1 MAIVFRL
8 PAAQVVD
15 ANGNP
20 LSGAKLY
27 FYERGTTT
35 PKNVFSDEGLTTP
48 VSQPAVANS
57 AGQWAQIYMSADRYR
72 VQLYTSADV
81 LVADYDNFDPGQPLS
96 LVGGGALPLSLGG
109 TGVTSLSAL
118 QSLLGL
124 GAAATW
130 TDVASAATVDLNAAP
145 SSNVRITGTT
155 TVTSFGTAASGTTRQ
170 IRFAAVLTLTHN
182 ATSLIL
188 PGAANITTAADDTAV
203 AVSLGSG
210 NWIVVDYQRANGR
223 PVANIIDYQAFTTVG
238 AGTWTKPAGA
248 TADDL
253 VLIMAWGAGG
263 GGGAN
268 GGGGGAAGGGG
279 GACVWLLTTAGRWS
293 ATESISVGTGGAS
306 STSVGNGGAGGN
318 SSFSSFTAFGGGG
331 GVGGAT
337 PNVGG
342 GGGWQTA
349 GSGGTAGTGYASGQA
364 FAGGGTGITAQGS
377 IFGGAS
383 GSSPGSAAVNSV
395 FGGGGGG
402 ASATT
407 TAGSFSVALGTQG
420 GTGGTNGTTGGTACG
435 GGGGTAT
442 GGAGGRGEV
451 RVWTIRK
458 TSA

>member
-35 PKNVFSDEGLTTP
+35 PKNVFSDESLTTP

-81 LVADYDNFDPGQPLS
+81 LVADYDNFDPGQPVS
-96 LVGGGALPLSLGG
+96 ATAGVLPLTLGG

-130 TDVASAATVDLNAAP
+130 TDVASAATVDLGAVP

-155 TVTSFGTAASGTTRQ
+155 TITSFGTVASGTTRQ
-170 IRFAAVLTLTHN
+170 LRFAAALTLTHN

-188 PGAANITTAADDTAV
+188 PGTANITTAADDTAV

-210 NWIVVDYQRANGR
+210 NWIVVDYQRASGKST
-223 PVANIIDYQAFTTVG
+223 VGASLIDYQAFTSVG

-248 TADDL
+248 VSSDA
-253 VLIMAWGAGG
+253 VMIMAWGGGGGGAVAANGAGG
-263 GGGAN
+263 GGGAC
-268 GGGGGAAGGGG
+268 A
-279 GACVWLLTTAGRWS
+279 WLITTAGRLG
-293 ATESISVGTGGAS
+293 ATESISVGAAGTAGGAPG
-306 STSVGNGGAGGN
+306 GNGGN
-318 SSFSSFTAFGGGG
+318 STVNVYITGFGGGG
-331 GVGGAT
+331 GGGGA
-337 PNVGG
+337 GG
-342 GGGWQTA
+342 GGGGVEGAGATSTA
-349 GSGGTAGTGYASGQA
+349 GAGFGVARA
-364 FAGGGTGITAQGS
+364 
-377 IFGGAS
+377 FGGATAGAS
-383 GSSPGSAAVNSV
+383 ASAFFGGGAGATTSSAAGQSV

-402 ASATT
+402 AATT
-407 TAGSFSVALGTQG
+407 NTVGAFSSVL
-420 GTGGTNGTTGGTACG
+420 GTGGGAGGVNGAAGGVACG
-435 GGGGTAT
+435 GGGGSTTA
-442 GGAGGRGEV
+442 GAGGRGEV
-451 RVWTIRK
+451 RIWTFRS
-458 TSA
+458 TGA

>member
-81 LVADYDNFDPGQPLS
+81 LVDDYDNFDPGQPVS
-96 LVGGGALPLSLGG
+96 ASAGVLPLALGG

-124 GAAATW
+124 GASATW

-155 TVTSFGTAASGTTRQ
+155 GITSFGTAASGTTRQ
-170 IRFAAVLTLTHN
+170 LRFAAALTLTHN

-188 PGAANITTAADDTAV
+188 PSAANITTAANDTAV

-210 NWIVVDYQRANGR
+210 NWIVVDYQKADGRALGG
-223 PVANIIDYQAFTTVG
+223 ANVIDYQAYPSAG
-238 AGTWTKPAGA
+238 AATWTKPAGA
-248 TADDL
+248 TSNDL
-253 VLIMAWGAGG
+253 VLVMMWAGGGGGGSAGGGGGGAFGLILIPAGNLGPTASVSIGAGGASGSAGGNTSFAGLTVFGGGAGNAGGAGG
-263 GGGAN
+263 GGGALSAGGSGGGAGGGPLGGALGSPGGAN
-268 GGGGGAAGGGG
+268 SGAGGGGAGQTNQPGGASFFGGGGGGNGTGGGGASFFGGGGGGAAGG
-279 GACVWLLTTAGRWS
+279 
-293 ATESISVGTGGAS
+293 
-306 STSVGNGGAGGN
+306 TSVLGGAGG
-318 SSFSSFTAFGGGG
+318 
-331 GVGGAT
+331 
-337 PNVGG
+337 
-342 GGGWQTA
+342 
-349 GSGGTAGTGYASGQA
+349 GT
-364 FAGGGTGITAQGS
+364 
-377 IFGGAS
+377 
-383 GSSPGSAAVNSV
+383 
-395 FGGGGGG
+395 
-402 ASATT
+402 
-407 TAGSFSVALGTQG
+407 SVAGAQP
-420 GTGGTNGTTGGTACG
+420 A
-435 GGGGTAT
+435 GGGGTNAA
-442 GGAGGRGEV
+442 GGAGLM
-451 RVWTIRK
+451 RVWTLRVG
-458 TSA
+458 